1 MAKASVKSL
10 DTSAS
15 VGLILIVLG
24 ISFILGQVGGFSN
37 FIESLFIVLGV
48 LIFAYGILDIFRY
61 KNVLVGVIEL
71 IIGVGI
77 VFLGWGSR
85 LTWIIIIVLAVV
97 LLILSLMGL
106 FSKKKNTMYILICIG
121 ELIAGILLLL
131 IAFGTKFSWS
141 DTFVTIF
148 FIVTGALL
156 VIDGIAL
163 VAKRY

>member
-97 LLILSLMGL
+97 LLILALMGL

-163 VAKRY
+163 VAKKY

>member
-97 LLILSLMGL
+97 LLILALMGL

>member
-37 FIESLFIVLGV
+37 FLESLFIVLGV

-61 KNVLVGVIEL
+61 KNVLVGAIEL

-77 VFLGWGSR
+77 VFLGWGSK
-85 LTWIIIIVLAVV
+85 LTWIILIVVAVV
-97 LLILSLMGL
+97 LLILALMGL
-106 FSKKKNTMYILICIG
+106 FSKKKNTMYILVCIG
-121 ELIAGILLLL
+121 ELVAGILLLL
-131 IAFGTKFSWS
+131 IAFGTRFNWG
-141 DTFVTIF
+141 DTLVTIF
-148 FIVTGALL
+148 FISTGVLL

-163 VAKRY
+163 VARKY